1 MKQVPFLFKV
11 VINFV
16 AYVWYTALLSLVF
29 SFLFPITLKLFWKE
43 PLNPSDPVFVK
54 IQVSIAIIILF
65 VTIIFRK
72 YFYVSLSSNKTFK
85 EVIKEDISDV
95 VDNKINTAPIIENV
109 DKTKDDFVNVF
120 SYSSY
125 EDNIKEENK
134 SLEEIENKRVEEFD
148 DDDWIKILIDKEI
161 KR

>member
-1 MKQVPFLFKV
+1 M
-11 VINFV
+11 
-16 AYVWYTALLSLVF
+16 
-29 SFLFPITLKLFWKE
+29 
-43 PLNPSDPVFVK
+43 
-54 IQVSIAIIILF
+54 F

-125 EDNIKEENK
+125 DDNIKEENE
-134 SLEEIENKRVEEFD
+134 SLERNENKSDEEFD
-148 DDDWIKILIDKEI
+148 DDD
-161 KR
+161 

>member
-16 AYVWYTALLSLVF
+16 AYVGYTALLSLVF
-29 SFLFPITLKLFWKE
+29 SFLFPITLKLFGKE

-148 DDDWIKILIDKEI
+148 DDDGIKILIDKEI

>member
-11 VINFV
+11 VINFI
-16 AYVWYTALLSLVF
+16 AYVWYTALLSIVF

-125 EDNIKEENK
+125 DDNIKEENE
-134 SLEEIENKRVEEFD
+134 SLERNENKSDEEFD